1 MILMMMNGDTNFT
14 VDELYFVEYSEGPS
28 PFHWSQYNVSPPPS
42 ASSSSLSS
50 YSSSSSSPSPP
61 VFNYT
66 NYPHV
71 MEQTA
76 SSQFAGTGPP
86 LTSSRRPS
94 QVDSSSSSSSSSS
107 VSGRP
112 RAVKRRTRGRA
123 NSKCQRNRHTKLHC
137 VPKNVHLFIFQIIL
151 SKIDRF

>member
-1 MILMMMNGDTNFT
+1 MILMMMNGDANFT

-50 YSSSSSSPSPP
+50 YSSSSSSPSPLE
-61 VFNYT
+61 FNYT
-66 NYPHV
+66 NYPRV

-76 SSQFAGTGPP
+76 SSQFGGTGPP

-94 QVDSSSSSSSSSS
+94 QVDGSSSSSS

-112 RAVKRRTRGRA
+112 RAVKRRTRCRA